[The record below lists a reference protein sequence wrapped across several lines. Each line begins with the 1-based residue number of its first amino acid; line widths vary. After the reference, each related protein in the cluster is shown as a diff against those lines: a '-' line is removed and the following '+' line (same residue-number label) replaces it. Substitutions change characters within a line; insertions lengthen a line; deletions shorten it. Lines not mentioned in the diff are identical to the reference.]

1 MENHKMPE
9 FERKTTSVLLVNE
22 IVVPTCSC
30 SPGPVHW
37 SIKDIKEALGREIT
51 DADSLTVRTTEVNS
65 Q

>member
-1 MENHKMPE
+1 MISN
-9 FERKTTSVLLVNE
+9 SVLLVNE

-51 DADSLTVRTTEVNS
+51 DADSLTVRTTKV
-65 Q
+65 QGRVGPRG